1 MLLVHVYNHLV
12 SFPCTCVLYVCVVR
26 CDGRQI
32 IDLQREVLGIIG
44 LDPDYGVAELN
55 RVGQD
60 YSEDSELHNKMQQF
74 AMCAQLSC
82 R

>member
-1 MLLVHVYNHLV
+1 MLHDNCLLLVHVCNHLASV
-12 SFPCTCVLYVCVVR
+12 PCA
-26 CDGRQI
+26 GRQI
-32 IDLQREVLGIIG
+32 IDLQREMLGVIG

-60 YSEDSELHNKMQQF
+60 YPDDSELHNKMQQF